1 MMSLCLI
8 LALCVDAKA
17 QSSFELEKIPLMN
30 GLQKVK
36 SGQFYGVYDAND
48 RVLVSVEYADFVF
61 VDNIAILT
69 KDDGTVHGYVRDNGE
84 VMMFDE
90 VYEFHPRFP
99 FYWNGFLPV
108 RKIPKTEVFGKDN
121 QSTDGKWMFV
131 NEFGNPIYNPSFK
144 KVKIPTPYTFFRVN
158 TFSDGYAVVTTKQN
172 KRIHINKKGETSFIL
187 PKEEECFFR
196 SSVHEGRCV
205 MLTSTGIKVYQE
217 NPSTREAIVERVL
230 LPYTASLDTSN
241 LPSSLSFTDG
251 SLHFDLWGRAVKF
264 VSKDG
269 EELYFIGE
277 APVKEEEV
285 LVEEVVD
292 TLDLSNDIEAKLKNT
307 VATASERGYA
317 AYALQVKNNSETC
330 VADSINVT
338 VKSSGMKD
346 KSQVMVLEPGASGS
360 ITFYLPARFSEEQQK
375 RKVTV
380 TVADEN
386 NVVEHEFTVTAKRYI
401 PEDF

>member
-1 MMSLCLI
+1 MMTMCLM
-8 LALCVDAKA
+8 LAFCVNAKA
-17 QSSFELEKIPLMN
+17 QSSFDLEKIPLMN

-69 KDDGTVHGYVRDNGE
+69 KDDGTVHGYIRDNGE
-84 VMMFDE
+84 VLMFDE

-108 RKIPKTEVFGKDN
+108 RRIPKTKLLVKDEDSN
-121 QSTDGKWMFV
+121 DGRWMFV
-131 NEFGNPIYNPSFK
+131 NEFGNPIFNPLLSKK
-144 KVKIPTPYTFFRVN
+144 KVRIPYTFFRVN
-158 TFSDGYAVVTTKQN
+158 TFSDGYAVVTTNQN

-187 PKEEECFFR
+187 PQEEECFFR

-205 MLTSTGIKVYQE
+205 ILTSTGVKVYQE

-307 VATASERGYA
+307 VATASERGYV

-338 VKSSGMKD
+338 IKSSGMKD
-346 KSQVMVLEPGASGS
+346 KTQVMVLEPGASES

-375 RKVTV
+375 RKVV
-380 TVADEN
+380 VIVSDEHN
-386 NVVEHEFTVTAKRYI
+386 TIEQEFTVSAKRYI
-401 PEDF
+401 PDDF